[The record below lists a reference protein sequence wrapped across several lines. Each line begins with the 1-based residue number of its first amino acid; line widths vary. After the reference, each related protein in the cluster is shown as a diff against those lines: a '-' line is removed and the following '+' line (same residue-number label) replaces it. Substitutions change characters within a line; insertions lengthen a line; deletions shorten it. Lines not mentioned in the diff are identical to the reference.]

1 MSKLKFPKNEGI
13 LDFPTQR
20 ELRTV
25 DNIRGFSRI
34 WLGFFNQIYK
44 RLTSAEVVTT
54 VSTADVGTAGAAYSQ
69 SYANEQT
76 AMINELKAKVNE
88 LLATLKE

>member
-13 LDFPTQR
+13 LDFPTQK
-20 ELRTV
+20 ELQTV
-25 DNIRGFSRI
+25 GNVRGFSRI

-44 RLTSAEVVTT
+44 RLTSAEAVTT
-54 VSTADVGTAGAAYSQ
+54 VSTADVGAAGAAYSQ
-69 SYANEQT
+69 AYANQQT
-76 AMINELKAKVNE
+76 ALINELKAKVNE